1 MCFVE
6 KPTEFTLIEKDINE
20 FIANEN
26 PYEDITDKEKLIINH
41 IGTSFNNVIRKNP
54 YSALDKETKYGIDLL
69 QRLIKSHSLKENLI
83 VHRGV
88 DSIKYETKLACS
100 KGYTEDYLYHDGFVY
115 TTLLFDCT
123 YYRNVYMNILIPKG
137 TNYLF
142 TGYFSNIAANDLR
155 NSDSKYNAG
164 DGELILDIGT
174 VFKIDKKQVI
184 IDKYGKERTIY
195 DVHVVSAS
203 ECANK

>member
-1 MCFVE
+1 
-6 KPTEFTLIEKDINE
+6 
-20 FIANEN
+20 
-26 PYEDITDKEKLIINH
+26 
-41 IGTSFNNVIRKNP
+41 
-54 YSALDKETKYGIDLL
+54 
-69 QRLIKSHSLKENLI
+69 
-83 VHRGV
+83 
-88 DSIKYETKLACS
+88 
-100 KGYTEDYLYHDGFVY
+100 
-115 TTLLFDCT
+115 
-123 YYRNVYMNILIPKG
+123 MNILIPKG

-164 DGELILDIGT
+164 DGELILDIGM